1 MHVLCDEPA
10 LRQAVEAWLVDS
22 RLTPARPIEL
32 RITLVKEPWSGED
45 RRRVL
50 RQPDLAFYY
59 GPPDDRLRLVWR
71 GGLGHA
77 VVSVET
83 GAATVEIAERIAS
96 SPETWLRP
104 FLVLVVASQLRGA
117 GWSHIHAATAVD
129 PRDRGWLIAGDSNS
143 GKSTTAALLA
153 SRGWAVG
160 TDDTAF
166 LVDGPNPV
174 EVVGWH
180 EPIAL
185 REGGYQLL
193 GREGGQ
199 FLARR
204 QKTGFLPEELGGR
217 WVDRVTPEIVAIA
230 AVHEGPTS
238 LEPLRPALAVADLL
252 SWSLLFVVDP
262 DGAQRHLEL
271 VTRLA
276 AQARCYRLRLGRD
289 IFERPDLLSELVP

>member
-1 MHVLCDEPA
+1 MRVLCEEPT
-10 LRQAVEAWLVDS
+10 LRQAVEAWLADS
-22 RLTPARPIEL
+22 RLAPARPIEL
-32 RITLVKEPWSGED
+32 SITLVKEPWSGED

-59 GPPDDRLRLVWR
+59 GPPDERLRLVWR
-71 GGLGHA
+71 DGLGNA
-77 VVSVET
+77 VVLPET
-83 GAATVEIAERIAS
+83 GTATVEIVERVAF

-104 FLVLVVASQLRGA
+104 FLVLVVASQLRSA

-129 PRDRGWLIAGDSNS
+129 PRARGWLIAGDSNS

-166 LVDGPNPV
+166 LVDGPVPV
-174 EVVGWH
+174 EVAGWH

-185 REGGYQLL
+185 RDGGYQLL
-193 GREGGQ
+193 GRQGGQ

-217 WVDRVTPEIVAIA
+217 WVERVTPDIVAIA
-230 AVHEGPTS
+230 TVNDGPTT

-252 SWSLLFVVDP
+252 SWSLLFIVDP
-262 DGAQRHLEL
+262 EGAQRHLDL

-289 IFERPDLLSELVP
+289 IFEHADLLTELLP